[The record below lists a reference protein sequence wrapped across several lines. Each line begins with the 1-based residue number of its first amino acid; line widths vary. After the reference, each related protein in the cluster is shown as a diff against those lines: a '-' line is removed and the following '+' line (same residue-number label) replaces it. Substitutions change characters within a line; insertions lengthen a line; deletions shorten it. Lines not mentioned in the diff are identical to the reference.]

1 MMNSMAL
8 TTRSFLLRLALT
20 AAVILCFAMTTRA
33 GGPKLVAGTSYFDPA
48 TAGQPLIWP
57 QGLIT
62 YYTDQGD
69 LSSYLPNASAN
80 ALVATAFSQ
89 WTAVPTAAVTAT
101 RGGQFA
107 EDVNG
112 TNVIVNA
119 DGTITMPFDVQP
131 TATATPV
138 GIVYD
143 YDGSVTDALMGS
155 GAGASSQ
162 CFSNAVFGGNDSYG
176 TLATYQHALI
186 VMNGQCAQQ
195 ASQLNDVK
203 YRLVRVIG
211 GVLGLG
217 WSQVNLNVLTG
228 TPHPTSDDFAGF
240 PVRHFVDPS
249 NCVPITF
256 CYPNPG
262 QLTMDDV
269 AALSRLYPVTAQNQS
284 NFPGKQIFSATTARI
299 HGSVWFTDSRGHPTQ
314 AMQGVNVVARW
325 IDPSTRLPSRQYAA
339 SSVSGFQFAGNA
351 GNPISGFA
359 DSLGDPFAE
368 WGSGNQTVEG
378 FFDLAGLKPPNG
390 NSAQYQLSVEA
401 LDAKSAAGVGSY
413 SPGPVAP
420 SGSFTPIIVTVG
432 PGNDLQQDILM
443 AASARPI
450 PKAQSTW
457 TRPAAVPPGGDW
469 VGSLSGYGDVGYF
482 SLTAQA
488 NRTLSVTV
496 TALDEA
502 GNATHLKAQPVIGI
516 WDASDPPGTAPPAFT
531 PSPFNQITPGM
542 TRLDAQVATSSN
554 FLIGISDV
562 RGDGR
567 PDYRYHAHILY
578 ADSVFPTR
586 VSVNGGVVTVQG
598 SGFAPGLTANVGS
611 TIAIPYA
618 VGGSRMILAAPAHG
632 DGVQNIT
639 ISDPASGASSI
650 MSNALTFGAAASDNL
665 VLLGTGMNPT
675 TPAGTQATSPMHVRV
690 LAADGV
696 TPVGGATISWSA
708 SNGVQLSACG
718 GGSSCTVTSDAT
730 GEAITWLTPAATG
743 VATITATL
751 APGVYSPS
759 KSQSTTLNA
768 TQSASDIG
776 VSTPYLWIAQGATFS
791 LPLTARVLSNGAPQ
805 NNVKVNFAVIS
816 GAASVSAAS
825 AQTNSS
831 GYASVTLTAAQ
842 FAALVK
848 VSACVAPANAPC
860 QIISANPVLPAS
872 QNLRLVAGSGQV
884 SAGTGFQPLVV
895 QVTDSSSPPNPV
907 IGASVWFL
915 TTVLRSSGTLAAGSS
930 GETKPTNPGMPVI
943 LHVSQSSATTDING
957 LANIVPSTGGFAAP
971 LEVDVA
977 VMAGSGAVLDYPLEL
992 LPSLSTDSTGT
1003 TPTSGGGITAPVRGT
1018 LRIQEQQNRTT
1029 MAR

>member
-1 MMNSMAL
+1 MTNSMAL
-8 TTRSFLLRLALT
+8 TPRSFLLRLALT
-20 AAVILCFAMTTRA
+20 AAMILLLAVISRA
-33 GGPKLVAGTSYFDPA
+33 GGPKFVAGTSYFDPA

-62 YYTDQGD
+62 YYTDQGP
-69 LSSYLPNASAN
+69 LSSYVSNASAN
-80 ALVATAFSQ
+80 ALVATAFDP
-89 WTAVPTAAVTAT
+89 WTAVPTAAVSAT
-101 RGGQFA
+101 HGGQLA

-119 DGTITMPFDVQP
+119 DGTISMPFDVQP

-162 CFSNAVFGGNDSYG
+162 CFSNAVFGGNDNYG
-176 TLATYQHALI
+176 TLATYRHALI
-186 VMNGQCAQQ
+186 VINGQCALQ
-195 ASQLNDVK
+195 ASQLNDIK

-211 GVLGLG
+211 SVLGLG
-217 WSQVNLNVLTG
+217 WSQVNPNVLTG

-240 PVRHFVDPS
+240 PVMHFIDPS
-249 NCVPITF
+249 NCVPITL

-262 QLTMDDV
+262 QLTMDDM

-325 IDPSTRLPSRQYAA
+325 IDPSTNLPSRRYAA
-339 SSVSGFQFAGNA
+339 SSVSGFLFVGNA

-359 DSLGDPFAE
+359 DSLGDPFGQ

-378 FFDLAGLKPPNG
+378 FFDLAGLKPPNSNG
-390 NSAQYQLSVEA
+390 AQYQLSVEA
-401 LDAKSAAGVGSY
+401 LDAKSADGVGPY

-420 SGSFTPIIVTVG
+420 SGSFAPILVTVG
-432 PGNDLQQDILM
+432 LGGDLQQDILM
-443 AASARPI
+443 VGSARPI

-482 SLTAQA
+482 SVTAQA

-502 GNATHLKAQPVIGI
+502 GIATDLKAQPVIGI
-516 WDASDPPGTAPPAFT
+516 WAASDPPGTAPPAFT
-531 PSPFNQITPGM
+531 PSPFNQIIPGM

-578 ADSVFPTR
+578 ADSVFPAR

-598 SGFAPGLTANVGS
+598 SGFAPGLTAKVGS
-611 TIAIPYA
+611 TVAIPYA

-632 DGVQNIT
+632 DGVQNLT
-639 ISDPASGASSI
+639 ISDPVTGASSI

-665 VLLGTGMNPT
+665 ILLGSGMNPT
-675 TPAGTQATSPMHVRV
+675 TPVGTQATSPMHVRV

-696 TPVGGATISWSA
+696 TPVGGATIGWSA

-718 GGSSCTVTSDAT
+718 GASSCTVTSDAT
-730 GEAITWLTPAATG
+730 GEAVTWLTPAATG
-743 VATITATL
+743 VASITATL

-776 VSTPYLWIAQGATFS
+776 ISTPYLWIAQGATVS
-791 LPLTARVLSNGAPQ
+791 LPLTARVVSNGTPQ

-816 GAASVSAAS
+816 GNASLSAAS

-831 GYASVTLTAAQ
+831 GYASVTLTAGQ

-860 QIISANPVLPAS
+860 QIISANPVPPAS

-884 SAGTGFQPLVV
+884 SAGTGLQPLVV

-907 IGASVWFL
+907 VGASVWFL
-915 TTVLRSSGTLAAGSS
+915 TTVLRSSGTVAASS
-930 GETKPTNPGMPVI
+930 GETNPTNPGMPVI
-943 LHVSQSSATTDING
+943 LQVSQSSATTDMNG
-957 LANIVPSTGGFAAP
+957 LANIVPSAGGFVPP
-971 LEVDVA
+971 LEIDVA
-977 VMAGSGAVLDYPLEL
+977 IMAGNGASLDYPIQL
-992 LPSLSTDSTGT
+992 LPSLSMENNSGEMKPPSTGRL
-1003 TPTSGGGITAPVRGT
+1003 PVRI
-1018 LRIQEQQNRTT
+1018 LRPVEAELR
-1029 MAR
+1029 